1 MQNNQ
6 KTQYENKYSSQL
18 TIETQYV
25 QTQILDFDTIQAMMM
40 NSILIDDK
48 KLIEIVERTKLE
60 EE

>member
-6 KTQYENKYSSQL
+6 KTQYENKYSTQL